1 VRFGD
6 RRTGAT
12 TRWWTGWS
20 MALASMAGLVAGPVQ
35 AGTMDFANGSRLEYL
50 LNLTYSAAT
59 RVDEPAGVL
68 EANINGDDGN
78 RNFEVGQLLNNR
90 VSALG
95 ELGFEWGRYG
105 VFARGNAFYDAAIM
119 DEDPSHDAPSRRNRD
134 GDPNRFSDEIR
145 DRLGERARMLDAYVY
160 GAWDLFGTSLSIR
173 AGEQVVSWG
182 ESLFFPNTSGA
193 QSPADATRSNV
204 PGREV
209 KDILLPMGQVL
220 VQWGISYRL
229 GLSAYVQY
237 DDDYTEL
244 NPIGAYFS
252 TTDVVGPGADFLIV
266 EDLPLVGD
274 QQIRRLADIRPTGGP
289 QWGVSASYL
298 LGTGTEVAVQ
308 YLRHHDK
315 NPTGVEF
322 QNAGTLD
329 VLLGNSTYRTRY
341 FDAIDL
347 ASASLSANIGSTA
360 VTAEISHRWGAGVN
374 VDAPVIAGENS
385 PTPTRADVWQA
396 NIGAF
401 HILLPSAFW
410 DRMVLVGE
418 ISGVHVAEVDPLRID
433 GSDFDRLTNTRNAA
447 AAQGQMLVT
456 YQQVIPGW
464 DVEITLAHANA
475 FEGQTAVAGS
485 LGSLTGQGDRRYRI
499 ALAGI
504 YLANLRAEIAYDHF
518 DGGPDPTRRGLAD
531 RSFAA
536 FSATYSF

>member
-1 VRFGD
+1 MRRGD
-6 RRTGAT
+6 GWGAERHRRSG
-12 TRWWTGWS
+12 WWST
-20 MALASMAGLVAGPVQ
+20 LAGLAVLLPAAAQ
-35 AGTMDFANGSRLEYL
+35 AGTLDFASGSRMEYL
-50 LNLTYSAAT
+50 LNLTYSAAM
-59 RVDEPAGVL
+59 RVDDPAGVL

-78 RNFEVGQLLNNR
+78 RNFEVGQLINNR

-95 ELGFEWGRYG
+95 EIGYEWGRYG
-105 VFARGNAFYDAAIM
+105 FFARGNAFYDAAIM
-119 DEDPSHDAPSRRNRD
+119 DEDPSHDAPARRNRD
-134 GDPNRFSDEIR
+134 GDPNRFSDEMR

-160 GAWDLFGTSLSIR
+160 GGWDLFGTSLNIR

-193 QSPADATRSNV
+193 QSPADASRSNV

-220 VQWGISYRL
+220 VQWGIGYRL
-229 GLSAYVQY
+229 GLSAYYQY
-237 DDDYTEL
+237 EADYTEL

-252 TTDVVGPGADFLIV
+252 TTDIVGPGADFLIV
-266 EDLPLVGD
+266 EDLPLVGN
-274 QQIRRLADIRPTGGP
+274 QQIRRLADIRPTDGP
-289 QWGVSASYL
+289 EWGVSANYL
-298 LGTGTEVAVQ
+298 FGTGTEVAVQ
-308 YLRHHDK
+308 YLRYHDK

-322 QNAGTLD
+322 QNAGTLN

-347 ASASLSANIGSTA
+347 ASASISTNIGSTA
-360 VTAEISHRWGAGVN
+360 ITAEVSHRWGAGVN
-374 VDAPVIAGENS
+374 VDAPVIAGENA

-396 NIGAF
+396 NLGAF
-401 HILLPSAFW
+401 QILLPSAFW
-410 DRMVLVGE
+410 DRVVLVGE
-418 ISGVHVAEVDPLRID
+418 ISGVHVSDVDPLRID
-433 GSDFDRLTNTRNAA
+433 GAEFARLTNTRNAA
-447 AAQGQMLVT
+447 AAQGLMAVT

-504 YLANLRAEIAYDHF
+504 YLANLRAELAYDHF

-531 RSFAA
+531 RSFTA